1 MSDDKDYSQP
11 GRINWRLYKFLS
23 NALNEYHNHLVV
35 GGKAELKDLKILDN
49 QAELYGRDY
58 PKIMDEYND
67 TIKKI
72 QIKYGKNNKQISNPE
87 HHKRLQADIN
97 LLHDIGTL
105 RFTERN
111 PYPETKESDDYNLD
125 FLDYDIKN
133 VDEDIPIVK
142 KLIDFY
148 YGQLRKEFE
157 RKSDLARIR
166 ESKRRGKRAYLFLMK
181 YKEYE
186 AGGFKRDA
194 IEEIFGADR
203 KQQIIMDYWIDQLL
217 DYGISTPIFAKAGMG
232 KSNTSSFVSQMVLI
246 MKPQWDIITDLPII
260 FSPLMDPKNEFT
272 EVKINRFHFVTNMS
286 ELLMESANIG
296 LNHRIPAIIIDE
308 FDSALTTD
316 QMRSK
321 GGLNLRQYM
330 YLERHWDTQ
339 GPLFIYHTR
348 KDIPVAMR
356 SATISNQV
364 YMVTKYTNYITR
376 RVRRVVSNPES
387 WAYRYEGGQRYL
399 PVPLTS
405 LPYHSWGTS
414 PFTVLDVDMQ
424 WLNSHIKGT
433 QEDALKQILD
443 KVPKREWDKEV
454 QKKNKKNGRE
464 FDE

>member
-23 NALNEYHNHLVV
+23 NALNEYHQHIVV
-35 GGKAELKDLKILDN
+35 GGKAEVKDLQILEN
-49 QAELYGRDY
+49 QVELYGMDY
-58 PKIMDEYND
+58 PKIMEEYND
-67 TIKKI
+67 QIKKI
-72 QIKYGKNNKQISNPE
+72 HSKYGHSKSLSIQE
-87 HHKRLQADIN
+87 HYSRLQADVN

-111 PYPETKESDDYNLD
+111 PYPEVKESDDYHLD

-133 VDEDIPIVK
+133 VDDDVPMVK

-157 RKSDLARIR
+157 NKSDFARIR
-166 ESKRRGKRAYLFLMK
+166 ESKKRAKRAYLFSLK
-181 YKEYE
+181 YKQYE
-186 AGGFKRDA
+186 IGGFKKES
-194 IEEIFGADR
+194 IEEIFGAD
-203 KQQIIMDYWIDQLL
+203 KHQQMVMDYWIDRLL
-217 DYGISTPIFAKAGMG
+217 DYGISTSVFAKAGMG
-232 KSNTSSFVSQMVLI
+232 KSNTSSFIAQMVLI
-246 MKPQWDIITDLPII
+246 MKPNWDIITDLPII
-260 FSPLMDPKNEFT
+260 FSPLMDPNHEFD
-272 EVKINRFHFVTNMS
+272 EIKINRFYFVTNMA
-286 ELLMESANIG
+286 ELLMASADIG
-296 LNHRIPAIIIDE
+296 LNHRVPAIIIDE

-348 KDIPVAMR
+348 KDIPVPMR
-356 SATISNQV
+356 EANISNEP
-364 YMVTKYTNYITR
+364 YMVTRYTNYVTR
-376 RVRRVVSNPES
+376 RTRRVVSNPDAWE
-387 WAYRYEGGQRYL
+387 YKYEGGQRYL

-424 WLNSHIKGT
+424 WLNSHMKGT
-433 QEDALKQILD
+433 HENALKQIKD
-443 KVPKREWDKEV
+443 MVPKREWD
-454 QKKNKKNGRE
+454 QKKHKKDRDDNS
-464 FDE
+464 